1 MNRSRCGRTPTIRC
15 KSTGIAKLQNLFC
28 KGELDG
34 IAYLPEKQDPSG
46 RGETGRRKRLKISR
60 PRSCGFDPRRP
71 HQNKLLIKNIKTTF
85 PTSIH
90 DNEEAVRMGTGR
102 RFVTRTVPKT
112 AKREQQTPLPLQT
125 SLSVNR
131 DQAESLA
138 AIFATWAPWYF
149 AASSST
155 SEGWREPSP
164 SVIVDAP

>member
-1 MNRSRCGRTPTIRC
+1 MRMPV
-15 KSTGIAKLQNLFC
+15 
-28 KGELDG
+28 
-34 IAYLPEKQDPSG
+34 
-46 RGETGRRKRLKISR
+46 
-60 PRSCGFDPRRP
+60 PRRP
-71 HQNKLLIKNIKTTF
+71 HQNFKLLIKNIKTTF
-85 PTSIH
+85 PISIH

-112 AKREQQTPLPLQT
+112 AKGEQQTPLPLQT

-164 SVIVDAP
+164 SVIVEAP